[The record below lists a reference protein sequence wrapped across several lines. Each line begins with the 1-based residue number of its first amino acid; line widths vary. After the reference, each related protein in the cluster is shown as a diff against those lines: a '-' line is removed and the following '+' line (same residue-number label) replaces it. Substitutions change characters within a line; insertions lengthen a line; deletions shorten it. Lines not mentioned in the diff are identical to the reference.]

1 MIDLAFPIIIWQLTL
16 MAPNFLSIHV
26 SYTFEP
32 HLLKEAT
39 NNPWTQRFKKNTVF
53 KNIILRHELISLNW
67 TTLPI

>member
-39 NNPWTQRFKKNTVF
+39 NNPWTQRLKKIQF
-53 KNIILRHELISLNW
+53 SKI
-67 TTLPI
+67 